1 MIKEEY
7 RVEQHV
13 LRNYFKKLNIL
24 FVESL
29 KIDKEIFSF
38 SIRRWIPL
46 SSIRKQVDYHGLQDR
61 GQQILEALFDIEEDL
76 SQLVFE
82 KASMKDLVQKML
94 GYTQLSIR
102 AQEALNTLCDR
113 LCLKADGIKHI
124 DHKEYEGLCKTYFS
138 LDHKRDKQYSL
149 QMDLIAQQLGF
160 NVLQKE
166 I

>member
-7 RVEQHV
+7 RVEHHV

-24 FVESL
+24 FIESL

-38 SIRRWIPL
+38 SIRKWIPVPF
-46 SSIRKQVDYHGLQDR
+46 IHRQVDYQGLQDR
-61 GQQILEALFDIEEDL
+61 GQQILEALIDIEEDL

-82 KASMKDLVQKML
+82 KASINDLVNKML

-102 AQEALNTLCDR
+102 AQEALNTLSSR
-113 LCLKADGIKHI
+113 LCLKADGIKNI
-124 DHKEYEGLCKTYFS
+124 THKEYENLCKKYFS
-138 LDHKRDKQYSL
+138 LDHKRDRQYSL

-160 NVLQKE
+160 DVLQKE